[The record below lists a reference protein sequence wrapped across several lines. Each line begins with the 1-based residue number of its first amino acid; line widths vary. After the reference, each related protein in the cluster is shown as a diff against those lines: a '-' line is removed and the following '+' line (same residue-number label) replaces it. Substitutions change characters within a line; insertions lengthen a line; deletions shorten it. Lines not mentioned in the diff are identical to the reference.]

1 MPNAHIRFATLL
13 PDMLTYDTYMS
24 DTLSPMPGRSHLTA
38 DDWAATGLKVLVDS
52 GVGAVKILPLAQGM
66 GVTRGSFY
74 WHFKNRAAL
83 LERLLDAWEAT
94 NTRAILEAA
103 AGPGTLV
110 DRYIA
115 LSRLWLGWSDFD
127 PRLDAAVRNWGRCDA
142 AVLKRL
148 KAADERRVA
157 AFAEMIEPEGHGL
170 IMTQHRAHALYHVQ
184 MGWCDD
190 VETPTDGRGESS
202 ASYFEIFLG
211 RAPSPSERKAIMGGH
226 RSR

>member
-1 MPNAHIRFATLL
+1 MT
-13 PDMLTYDTYMS
+13 
-24 DTLSPMPGRSHLTA
+24 GRSRLTA
-38 DDWAATGLKVLVDS
+38 DDWVAAGLEVLVDS
-52 GVGAVKILPLAQGM
+52 GVGGVKILPLAQRM

-74 WHFKNRAAL
+74 WHFKSRAAL
-83 LERLLDAWEAT
+83 LEQLLDAWEAT

-148 KAADERRVA
+148 KAADEWRVA
-157 AFAEMIEPEGHGL
+157 AFVEMIEPEDLGPT
-170 IMTQHRAHALYHVQ
+170 MAQHRARTLYYMQ
-184 MGWCDD
+184 MGRYDD
-190 VETPTDGRGESS
+190 AEAPTDGRGESS
-202 ASYFEIFLG
+202 AAYFEIFLG
-211 RAPSPSERKAIMGGH
+211 RAPSPSEREAIVAGH
-226 RSR
+226 RSP

>member
-1 MPNAHIRFATLL
+1 MT
-13 PDMLTYDTYMS
+13 
-24 DTLSPMPGRSHLTA
+24 GRGRLTA
-38 DDWAATGLKVLVDS
+38 DDWVAAGLEVLVDS
-52 GVGAVKILPLAQGM
+52 GVGAVKILPLAQRM

-74 WHFKNRAAL
+74 WHFKSRAAL
-83 LERLLDAWEAT
+83 LEQLLDAWEAT

-115 LSRLWLGWSDFD
+115 LSRLWLGWSNFD

-157 AFAEMIEPEGHGL
+157 AFVEMIEPEDLGPT
-170 IMTQHRAHALYHVQ
+170 MTQHRAHTLYYMQ
-184 MGWCDD
+184 MGWYDD
-190 VETPTDGRGESS
+190 AEAPTDGRGESS

-211 RAPSPSERKAIMGGH
+211 RAPSPSEREAIVAGH
-226 RSR
+226 RSP

>member
-1 MPNAHIRFATLL
+1 MLMY
-13 PDMLTYDTYMS
+13 DMNVS
-24 DTLSPMPGRSHLTA
+24 DTLSPMPARSRLTP
-38 DDWAATGLKVLVDS
+38 DDWVAAGLKVLVES

-74 WHFKNRAAL
+74 WHFKSRAAL

-148 KAADERRVA
+148 KAADERRLA
-157 AFAEMIEPEGHGL
+157 ALVEIIEPEGHGL
-170 IMTQHRAHALYHVQ
+170 IMTQRRAHALYYMQ
-184 MGWCDD
+184 MGWSDGA
-190 VETPTDGRGESS
+190 ETPSDGRGESS
-202 ASYFEIFLG
+202 AAYFEIFLG
-211 RAPSPSERKAIMGGH
+211 RAPSPAEREAIVAGH
-226 RSR
+226 QSP

>member
-1 MPNAHIRFATLL
+1 
-13 PDMLTYDTYMS
+13 
-24 DTLSPMPGRSHLTA
+24 MPGRSRLTA
-38 DDWAATGLKVLVDS
+38 DDWVAAGLRVLVES

-74 WHFKNRAAL
+74 WHFKSRAAL

-115 LSRLWLGWSDFD
+115 LSRLWLGGSEFD

-148 KAADERRVA
+148 KAADERRLA
-157 AFAEMIEPEGHGL
+157 AFVEMIEPEGHGL
-170 IMTQHRAHALYHVQ
+170 IMTQRRAHALYYMQ
-184 MGWCDD
+184 MGWYDD

-211 RAPSPSERKAIMGGH
+211 RAPSPSERKAIVAGH
-226 RSR
+226 RSP

>member
-1 MPNAHIRFATLL
+1 
-13 PDMLTYDTYMS
+13 
-24 DTLSPMPGRSHLTA
+24 MPGRSRLTA
-38 DDWAATGLKVLVDS
+38 NDWVAAGLRALVDS
-52 GVGAVKILPLAQGM
+52 GVDAVKILPLAQGM

-74 WHFKNRAAL
+74 WHFQNRAEL
-83 LERLLDAWEAT
+83 LARLLDAWEAT

-127 PRLDAAVRNWGRCDA
+127 PRLDVAVRNWGRCDA

-148 KAADERRVA
+148 RAADERRVA

-170 IMTQHRAHALYHVQ
+170 IMTQRRARALYYMQ
-184 MGWCDD
+184 MGFYDD
-190 VETPTDGRGESS
+190 VETPTDSGGESS

-211 RAPSPSERKAIMGGH
+211 RAPSPAEREAIVAGH
-226 RSR
+226 RSP

>member
-1 MPNAHIRFATLL
+1 MT
-13 PDMLTYDTYMS
+13 D
-24 DTLSPMPGRSHLTA
+24 RSRLTA
-38 DDWAATGLKVLVDS
+38 DDWVAAGLEVLVDN
-52 GVGAVKILPLAQGM
+52 GVGAVKILPLAQRM

-74 WHFKNRAAL
+74 WHFKSRAAL

-148 KAADERRVA
+148 KVADERRMA
-157 AFAEMIEPEGHGL
+157 AFVEMIEPEDLGL
-170 IMTQHRAHALYHVQ
+170 TMTQHRAHTLYYMQ
-184 MGWCDD
+184 MGWYDD
-190 VETPTDGRGESS
+190 AEAPTDGRGESS

-211 RAPSPSERKAIMGGH
+211 RAPSPSEREAIVAGH
-226 RSR
+226 RSP

>member
-1 MPNAHIRFATLL
+1 MT
-13 PDMLTYDTYMS
+13 
-24 DTLSPMPGRSHLTA
+24 GRGRLTA
-38 DDWAATGLKVLVDS
+38 DDWVAAGLEVLVDN
-52 GVGAVKILPLAQGM
+52 GVGAVKILPLAQRM

-74 WHFKNRAAL
+74 WHFKSRAAL

-157 AFAEMIEPEGHGL
+157 AFVEMIEPEGQGL
-170 IMTQHRAHALYHVQ
+170 IMTQHRAHALYYMQ
-184 MGWCDD
+184 MRWYDD
-190 VETPTDGRGESS
+190 AEAPTDGRGESS

-211 RAPSPSERKAIMGGH
+211 RAPSPSEREAIVAGH
-226 RSR
+226 RSP

>member
-1 MPNAHIRFATLL
+1 
-13 PDMLTYDTYMS
+13 
-24 DTLSPMPGRSHLTA
+24 MPGRSHLTV
-38 DDWAATGLKVLVDS
+38 DDWVAAGLKVLVEG

-74 WHFKNRAAL
+74 WHFKSRAAL

-142 AVLKRL
+142 AVLTRL
-148 KAADERRVA
+148 KVADKRRVA
-157 AFAEMIEPEGHGL
+157 AFVEMIESEGYGPV
-170 IMTQHRAHALYHVQ
+170 MAQHRAYALYCMQ
-184 MGWCDD
+184 MGWSDGA
-190 VETPTDGRGESS
+190 EAPSDGRGESS
-202 ASYFEIFLG
+202 AAYFEIFLG
-211 RAPSPSERKAIMGGH
+211 RAPSPAEREAIVAGH
-226 RSR
+226 RCP